1 MVVFLDT
8 SALAKR
14 YIGEAG
20 TVDVNNYFIS
30 SNSFI
35 LSPITP
41 IEFSSLIY
49 RRLRDK
55 SIPPEA
61 INEILAVWQKEQSF
75 FQYISFNPD
84 IVQTAILVIER
95 IGIKTLDAIQLAS
108 AYTSQSDEFVTA
120 DKALFRAAEKFLL
133 TKSTLIG

>member
-20 TVDVNNYFIS
+20 TVDVNNYFSS

-41 IEFSSLIY
+41 IEFSSMIY

-55 SIPPEA
+55 SIPLEA
-61 INEILAVWQKEQSF
+61 INEILAVWQKEQPF

-133 TKSTLIG
+133 IKSTLIG

>member
-41 IEFSSLIY
+41 IEFSSMIY

-55 SIPPEA
+55 SIPLEA
-61 INEILAVWQKEQSF
+61 INEILAVWQKEQPF